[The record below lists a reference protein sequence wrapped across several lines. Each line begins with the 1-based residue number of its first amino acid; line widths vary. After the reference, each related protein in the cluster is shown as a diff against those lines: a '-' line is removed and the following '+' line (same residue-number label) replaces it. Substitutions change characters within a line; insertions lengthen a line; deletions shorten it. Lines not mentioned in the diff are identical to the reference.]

1 MIGAKPAVTK
11 FIRPALAGRPDP
23 SAGACSDAWMWPRGF
38 PARWWRAAL
47 AWAKPCCCPSW
58 VAERPDARCAWLSCD
73 RWDHD
78 ELRIW
83 TSIAAA
89 FASVEPGS
97 VSDALDLLVEGP
109 DDIED
114 VVASLVN
121 ELALWSR
128 PTWLI
133 LDDLHVVAPSALAGL
148 ATFVERLPETV
159 HVVIGTRV
167 DPVLPIQRWR
177 ARGQLAEIRDADLR
191 LEEEDVRT
199 LLEHFGLDLSGGDVQ
214 TLTKRTEGWPAGVQ
228 LAALSLQHNPDD
240 PSVVHRTPCRNGSCG
255 CRFSHRRGARPAVR
269 RNGGILA
276 GNLGRR

>member
-1 MIGAKPAVTK
+1 MAA
-11 FIRPALAGRPDP
+11 
-23 SAGACSDAWMWPRGF
+23 GF
-38 PARWWRAAL
+38 PCTLVAGSPGMGKTVL
-47 AWAKPCCCPSW
+47 LSTW
-58 VAERPDARCAWLSCD
+58 VAERPEARCAWLSCD

-89 FASVEPGS
+89 FASVEPES

-109 DDIED
+109 DDIDD

-177 ARGQLAEIRDADLR
+177 ARGQLGEIRDADLR

-199 LLEHFGLDLSGGDVQ
+199 LLEHYDLELSGADVQ
-214 TLTKRTEGWPAGVQ
+214 YLDPADRRMAGRSPAGGIVS
-228 LAALSLQHNPDD
+228 A
-240 PSVVHRTPCRNGSCG
+240 
-255 CRFSHRRGARPAVR
+255 ARP
-269 RNGGILA
+269 
-276 GNLGRR
+276 